1 MKLHS
6 VRNMALCALFAAVM
20 AVCSQI
26 SIPLPGLPLTLQT
39 FAAALCGFLLSWRCA
54 PTSVIV
60 WLLLGAAGMPVFSNF
75 RGGFSVLAGPT
86 GGFIIGFVPMSL
98 LCGVNVKSFPAKVF
112 CAAAGLI
119 VCHAAGDA
127 QFAAVT
133 GMDFKRALA
142 VASLPYLLKDAASV
156 AAAFA
161 LARTVRN
168 RAGGILQKTRC
179 DKPE

>member
-26 SIPLPGLPLTLQT
+26 SVPLPGLPLTLQT
-39 FAAALCGFLLSWRCA
+39 FAVALCGFLLLWKRA
-54 PTSVIV
+54 PASILV

-86 GGFIIGFVPMSL
+86 GGFIIGFIPLAL
-98 LCGVNVKSFPAKVF
+98 LCGVNVKSFPAKAL

-133 GMDFKRALA
+133 GMTFKQALA
-142 VASLPYLLKDAASV
+142 VASLPYILKDAASV
-156 AAAFA
+156 AAAYA

-168 RAGGILQKTRC
+168 RVGEILQKT
-179 DKPE
+179 K